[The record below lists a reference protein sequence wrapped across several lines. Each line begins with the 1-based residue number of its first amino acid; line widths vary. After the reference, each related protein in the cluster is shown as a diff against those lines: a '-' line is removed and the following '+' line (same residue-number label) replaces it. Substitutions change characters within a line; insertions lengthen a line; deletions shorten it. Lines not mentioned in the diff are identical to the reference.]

1 MKTSHAC
8 ECMATGRHVGEC
20 GVPEVDAARVIVV
33 VVNIIIIIGI
43 GIGTTQRAC
52 AALREL

>member
-1 MKTSHAC
+1 
-8 ECMATGRHVGEC
+8 MATGRHVGEC

-33 VVNIIIIIGI
+33 VVNIINIINIIGI

>member
-1 MKTSHAC
+1 
-8 ECMATGRHVGEC
+8 
-20 GVPEVDAARVIVV
+20 VDAARVIVV
-33 VVNIIIIIGI
+33 VVNIIIGIGI